1 MLLHAPFGILR
12 MRRAACASWALVAGS
27 LASFAAQASIDVNHG
42 FSPSTVIVGQ
52 PTTLTV
58 HLINQNAEAATGTG
72 VSIPLAGLNV
82 TSLATTCAPGTVAMS
97 GSNLVLGNGT
107 IPPAPNGQCEITAQ
121 VTAPAAGTYVSE
133 IAAGTASSSQGSNTS
148 QSSVALRANA
158 LAPITG
164 TKGFSPTTIRGGD
177 TATVTITLANPN
189 DVPLTNAALT
199 DSLPARLVVSNPA
212 NASTS
217 CGGTVTAAAGA
228 ASVSLAGGTIAA
240 QGTCTLSFDVTPADP
255 NAFFNDGQTN
265 TIESNSVTADY
276 GATNIA
282 PFSASATVTTG
293 ARIAKYFFEDPVP
306 NGGSAHFT
314 LTVQNFN
321 ATPLTSVTFT
331 DNVPAG
337 LRPTA
342 INSNSCNGTASFTD
356 TSVSLS
362 GGSVP
367 GAGSCLLDVQY
378 TAINTTPNYV
388 TVTNGPSN
396 FSPSPLQ
403 FGPVGV
409 AVFPDSVTIN
419 PGGPGP
425 GINVLKTFNG
435 QQSVT
440 DANAGRQTNIL
451 QMVLTLSNSAAAPAA
466 ITSITDDLGLM
477 GPSFS
482 VAGPAGNT
490 CGSTVS
496 APAGG
501 SRIDIAGGDI
511 PANGSCTISVPIRIG
526 GDATVTTHRNRI
538 GGTSGQGDTNLVIA
552 GGGVW
557 PNLQW
562 AEVNASAALTAG
574 KSFSPAT
581 ISSGQTTS
589 AMTITLN
596 RAAGAADLTNVS
608 FTDTFPGTP
617 FVLEAR
623 SLVSNSC
630 GGTLDLATPGQLSLS
645 GGTIPV
651 PAAGQNTA
659 SSCSIVVEVGAPVGA
674 NGTIT
679 NSLPARSVTTAEKV
693 ASSNNAAASLT
704 ASSASLQLSKE
715 FSKTTLDR
723 LGDKTTLKLIIS
735 NTEGAPTQT
744 GIKLEDHLPF
754 GMVVADPPN
763 LAITGSCTI
772 AAADL
777 KAAAGATTV
786 EVAGAG
792 ATAPAGA
799 TCTIAVD
806 VTGTAYGNLINRIP
820 AGGMASSTGL
830 GNTGP
835 AQATVSVIGE
845 GDVGVTIT
853 NNADGVQPGGST
865 TYVVVATNHG
875 NTDIAGVTLSNT
887 PPAGITYGS
896 WTCTA
901 AGGATCPATSGSGS
915 LSELISLPAGGA
927 LTYTITAAVAS
938 DLTGSVTNTAT
949 LLIPAAVHDTNPGNN
964 SASDTDPVLL
974 RNGEPRKV
982 PTTNAAGLA
991 LLGVL
996 LMGAA
1001 WSIRRKGCKARG

>member
-1 MLLHAPFGILR
+1 
-12 MRRAACASWALVAGS
+12 MRATWALAAGGLTS
-27 LASFAAQASIDVNHG
+27 VAAQAAIDVNHG

-58 HLINQNAEAATGTG
+58 HLINQNAAAATGTG

-82 TSLATTCAPGTVAMS
+82 TNLATTCAPGTVAMS
-97 GSNLVLGNGT
+97 GSDLVLTNGT
-107 IPPAPNGQCEITAQ
+107 LSAAPDGQCEITAQ
-121 VTAPAAGTYVSE
+121 VSAPSAGTYVSD
-133 IAAGTASSSQGSNTS
+133 IAAGTATSSQGSNTS
-148 QSSVALRANA
+148 ASSVALRVNA

-164 TKGFSPTTIRGGD
+164 SKAFSPTTIRGGG
-177 TATVTITLANPN
+177 TSTVSITLKNPN
-189 DVPLTNAALT
+189 NVPLTNAALT
-199 DSLPARLVVSNPA
+199 DNLPARLVVANPA
-212 NASTS
+212 NATTS
-217 CGGTVTAAAGA
+217 CGGTVTAAPGA
-228 ASVSLAGGTIAA
+228 ASASLAGGTITA
-240 QGTCTLSFDVTPADP
+240 QGACTLSFNVTPADP
-255 NAFFNDGQTN
+255 NVFFSGGQTN
-265 TIESNSVTADY
+265 TIASNSVTADY

-282 PFSASATVTTG
+282 PFSGSATVTTG
-293 ARIAKYFFEDPVP
+293 ARILKNFVEDPVP
-306 NGGSAHFT
+306 NGGSARFT
-314 LTVQNFN
+314 LLVQNFN
-321 ATPLTSVTFT
+321 ATPLANVTFT

-337 LRPTA
+337 IRPTA
-342 INSNSCNGTASFTD
+342 INGNSCNGTASFTD

-362 GGSVP
+362 GGTV
-367 GAGSCLLDVQY
+367 AGVSDCTIDVQY
-378 TAINTTPNYV
+378 TPVNTTGNYI
-388 TVTNGPSN
+388 TATNNQAN
-396 FSPSPLQ
+396 FAPSPLQ
-403 FGPVGV
+403 FGSVGV
-409 AVFPDSVTIN
+409 AVVGDSVTIN

-425 GINVLKTFNG
+425 GISVVKTFNG

-440 DANAGRQTNIL
+440 DANAGRQTNTL

-477 GPSFS
+477 GTSFS
-482 VAGPAGNT
+482 VGGPAGNT
-490 CGSTVS
+490 CGSTVN
-496 APAGG
+496 APVGG
-501 SRIDIAGGDI
+501 SRIDIAGGAI
-511 PANGSCTISVPIRIG
+511 PASGSCTVSVPIRIG
-526 GDATVTTHRNRI
+526 GDATVGLHRNRI
-538 GGTSGQGDTNLVIA
+538 GGTSGQGDANLVIA

-557 PNLQW
+557 PNIQW
-562 AEVNASAALTAG
+562 AEVSASAALTAG
-574 KSFSPAT
+574 KSFSPTT

-589 AMTITLN
+589 TMTITLN
-596 RAAGAADLTNVS
+596 RAAGATELTNVS

-617 FVLEAR
+617 FVLEAK

-630 GGTLDLATPGQLSLS
+630 GGTLDWATPGQLSLT

-651 PAAGQNTA
+651 PPAGQNTA
-659 SSCSIVVEVGAPVGA
+659 SSCTIVVEVGAPAGA

-679 NSLPARSVTTAEKV
+679 NSLPARSITTAEKV
-693 ASSNNAAASLT
+693 ASNNGASASLT

-744 GIKLEDHLPF
+744 GIKLVDNLPF
-754 GMVVADPPN
+754 GMAVADPPN
-763 LAITGSCTI
+763 LAVSGSCTI

-799 TCTIAVD
+799 TCAIAVD
-806 VTGTAYGNLINRIP
+806 VVGTAYGNLTNRIP
-820 AGGMASSTGL
+820 AGGMVSSTGL
-830 GNTGP
+830 SNTGP

-845 GDVGVTIT
+845 GDVGVSIT
-853 NNADGVQPGGST
+853 NNANGVQQGGST

-875 NTDIAGVTLSNT
+875 DTDIAGVTLSNT

-901 AGGATCPATSGSGS
+901 AGGATCPAASGSGN

-927 LTYTITAAVAS
+927 LTYTITAAVAA

-949 LLIPAAVHDTNPGNN
+949 LVIPAAVHDTNPGNN
-964 SASDTDPVLL
+964 SASDTDPVLV

-982 PTTNAAGLA
+982 PTTNPAGLA
-991 LLGVL
+991 LLGATL
-996 LMGAA
+996 IGAA
-1001 WSIRRKGCKARG
+1001 WSIRRKGRKSQG